1 MQLTSIES
9 QISCP
14 DSLKV
19 GQVFMILSTEPTH
32 HAIQQSNGDVTN
44 RCRHSRRIILS
55 VRNRNSRPSSRE
67 ENSRSN
73 DHTPMFYAKEHEAN
87 SDNLSQEIQHHR
99 TCATQAL
106 AILESDT
113 ERSPVAIV
121 GNDAGLMFS
130 EKVLQHPSDQPAECS
145 VWGDELYQNELGD
158 EHVLQS
164 SVYGVITT
172 TNHRFADDEVG
183 RHDTWIHA
191 KCNID
196 HQQIVRSY
204 RNPAFQNSH
213 RRNRICINLC
223 AVPGLIISSY
233 ALSKYVVQ
241 TSLPTMK
248 GTMLHRNFTGFPII
262 DHPSSTTFV
271 SAALVY
277 GMCSMSMYRANSHH
291 PYQQHMVFLFIVCGI
306 IFQLFRYPSLNEALA
321 MAAAATPGGVTIA
334 LVVSMIG
341 HFWSPSH
348 EEVVFQDLIKKVEKM
363 VHEGEMNSQQAIFL
377 NEVQARRSAIS
388 IWYIEY

>member
-121 GNDAGLMFS
+121 GNDAGLMFPKKS
-130 EKVLQHPSDQPAECS
+130 YSTLATS
-145 VWGDELYQNELGD
+145 
-158 EHVLQS
+158 LQS
-164 SVYGVITT
+164 AVSGRRTLPKRARRRTY
-172 TNHRFADDEVG
+172 DEVG

-363 VHEGEMNSQQAIFL
+363 VHEGEMNSQQARFL